1 MRQQAAIIRRLLA
14 VSVLL
19 LSTVC
24 QAEIFQWTDAQGNT
38 HFGDRP
44 PPSSAAKRVTVDI
57 NSYKG
62 VSIEPFTAFQRG
74 RSGGRKSV
82 VLYGTEWCGFC
93 KRARR
98 YFQAQG
104 IAYKEYDVEK
114 TAKGR
119 RDYKKLNGHGVPII
133 LIGDKRMNG
142 FSPGRFKQLYA
153 GAKK

>member
-1 MRQQAAIIRRLLA
+1 MRRLLA
-14 VSVLL
+14 ASALLVS
-19 LSTVC
+19 SIGY
-24 QAEIFQWTDAQGNT
+24 AEIFQWTDAQGGT

-44 PPSSAAKRVTVDI
+44 PASSAAKRVIVEI
-57 NSYKG
+57 NSYNS
-62 VSIEPFTAFQRG
+62 VSVEPFTAFQRG
-74 RSGGRKSV
+74 HASGEKSV
-82 VLYGTEWCGFC
+82 VLYGTTWCGFC

-133 LIGDKRMNG
+133 LVGDQRMNG
-142 FSPGRFKQLYA
+142 FSVARFKSLYER
-153 GAKK
+153 AKK